1 MQDAVSLDFEKK
13 LWQVGQNTVAGIDEA
28 GRGPLAGP
36 VVAAAVVFDPAAE
49 MIEGVRDSKKLTARR
64 REKLYDIIQNR
75 AAAIGIGV
83 VEPAEIDRLNILQA
97 NHKAMRQALGR
108 LKRKVD
114 HILVDGRGLPDKIY
128 PQTAIVGGDR
138 ICYSIAAASIVA
150 KVYRDRIMTA
160 LDAVFPGY
168 GFARHKGYGTRQH
181 RDAIRKLG
189 PCPIHRKSF
198 GGVAE
203 HVIDLE
209 KTKNSRLLGKQGEDQ
224 AAYYLY
230 NRGFRILQRNFHVG
244 VYGEIDII
252 AQKDGQL
259 CFVEVKTQRRKI
271 FGPPESWVDERKM
284 EQLGLLAEAYL
295 AQHPEL
301 QLNCR
306 FDVVG
311 VSLASHGWRIR
322 HIEDAFRL

>member
-13 LWQVGQNTVAGIDEA
+13 LWQAGLGTVAGIDEA

-64 REKLYDIIQNR
+64 REKLYDIIESR

-83 VEPAEIDRLNILQA
+83 VEPAEIDRLNILRA

-150 KVYRDRIMTA
+150 KVYRDRMMTE
-160 LDAVFPGY
+160 LEAVFPGY
-168 GFARHKGYGTRQH
+168 GFARHKGYGTQQH

-203 HVIDLE
+203 HVTDLE
-209 KTKNSRLLGKQGEDQ
+209 KTKNARLLGKQGEDQ

-252 AQKDGQL
+252 ARKDGQL

-301 QLNCR
+301 ELNCR

-311 VSLASHGWRIR
+311 VSLDSHGWRIR